1 MCYAHLYQNHN
12 YSFRLKPFKATKP
25 MEYLQGFEVE
35 CLERAS
41 AFRTRKNRTHFC
53 LFWCSYSIRDQ

>member
-1 MCYAHLYQNHN
+1 
-12 YSFRLKPFKATKP
+12 